1 MERGYKYNKNNKKKK
16 TVWEN
21 TKFVAVTGSM
31 LLLMKEK
38 YEALDVLSIFEF
50 WHSIEIEFV
59 VYTAIHY
66 SRQHKLG

>member
-1 MERGYKYNKNNKKKK
+1 MERGYKYNKKNKNKK

-21 TKFVAVTGSM
+21 TKYVAGSM
-31 LLLMKEK
+31 LLLMEEK

-66 SRQHKLG
+66 FKTT